1 MERKQ
6 RIMLAFGMLGVL
18 GIQIGCYELI
28 KDRAPKLVIYGLVIV
43 GFLCAF
49 KGFGEY
55 RRIEDEE
62 TE

>member
-1 MERKQ
+1 
-6 RIMLAFGMLGVL
+6 MLAFGMLGVL

-49 KGFGEY
+49 RGFGEY